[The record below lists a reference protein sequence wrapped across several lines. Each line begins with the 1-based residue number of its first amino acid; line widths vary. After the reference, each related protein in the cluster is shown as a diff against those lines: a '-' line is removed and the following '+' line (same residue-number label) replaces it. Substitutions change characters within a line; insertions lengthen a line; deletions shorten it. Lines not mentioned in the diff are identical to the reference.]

1 MTSREECNLNPW
13 CSALYSENHNYPT
26 GKNLCLILYFPHR
39 LNLEK
44 NVEQFQY
51 WADKFEMLPMY
62 FMCFYGAQ
70 NINTVIE
77 VIDSCT
83 NYLSFAM
90 QVVFAQIINFLRIL
104 RNPVGKEQSS
114 SGEQALSTH
123 SKIPP
128 LPFIYLPWRFGTHES
143 SVNLLFLYICCW
155 SCSFLRI

>member
-1 MTSREECNLNPW
+1 LRRGEVTVFTG
-13 CSALYSENHNYPT
+13 PT
-26 GKNLCLILYFPHR
+26 GAGKTTLLSEMSLDLCMQGVNTLWGSFEIRNVRLVKMMLCQYSG

-104 RNPVGKEQSS
+104 RNPVGK
-114 SGEQALSTH
+114 
-123 SKIPP
+123 
-128 LPFIYLPWRFGTHES
+128 
-143 SVNLLFLYICCW
+143 
-155 SCSFLRI
+155 